1 MDSSLWWLVVLLSLF
16 GASFVFYLILSTCM
30 GSQLVQMFRGWVNK
44 HYRSTKRAEWDS
56 GGGGYREL
64 SASSRS
70 TRRAFLDGR
79 GGNEG
84 YEMAT
89 LGADE
94 RLLRR
99 LAAIDS
105 EAHRQLLSD
114 FVDRAQTASTEL
126 KRKAEQAAPKM

>member
-1 MDSSLWWLVVLLSLF
+1 MDSSLWWLIVLLSLF
-16 GASFVFYLILSTCM
+16 AVGFVLYLSTCTSSQSSSASRSSSLTTACGPVLSTCM
-30 GSQLVQMFRGWVNK
+30 GPQLVQLFRAWINR
-44 HYRSTKRAEWDS
+44 HCRSSKRAEWDL

-89 LGADE
+89 FGAD
-94 RLLRR
+94 
-99 LAAIDS
+99 D
-105 EAHRQLLSD
+105 
-114 FVDRAQTASTEL
+114 
-126 KRKAEQAAPKM
+126 

>member
-1 MDSSLWWLVVLLSLF
+1 MDSSLWWLIVLLSLF

-30 GSQLVQMFRGWVNK
+30 GPQLVQLFRGWVNR
-44 HYRSTKRAEWDS
+44 HYRSSKRAEWDS

-89 LGADE
+89 FGAD
-94 RLLRR
+94 
-99 LAAIDS
+99 D
-105 EAHRQLLSD
+105 
-114 FVDRAQTASTEL
+114 
-126 KRKAEQAAPKM
+126 